1 MVYLY
6 EIVCSSETEKEW
18 RDSYWL
24 DKEQARHEFN
34 SLVDAVNLGDTE
46 CQDINEVVLFRRA
59 LGVAGNGDPYW
70 NNKRDKLIVA
80 AERKSDSEFLTI
92 SHEEDE

>member
-6 EIVCSSETEKEW
+6 EIVCRSETENEW

-34 SLVDAVNLGDTE
+34 SLVDAVNLEDTE
-46 CQDINEVVLFRRA
+46 CDDICRITLFQRA
-59 LGVAGNGDPYW
+59 LGVAGNGNSFWDD
-70 NNKRDKLIVA
+70 KRDKLIA
-80 AERKSDSEFLTI
+80 AAKRKPDREFLSI
-92 SHEEDE
+92 SYEEDE

>member
-1 MVYLY
+1 MIYLY
-6 EIVCSSETEKEW
+6 EIVRKSETEKEW

-34 SLVDAVNLGDTE
+34 SLVDAVNLEDTK
-46 CQDINEVVLFRRA
+46 CKDIYEVDLYRRA

-70 NNKRDKLIVA
+70 NENDKLIVA
-80 AERKSDSEFLTI
+80 AELKLYEKFLTI
-92 SHEEDE
+92 SYEEDE